1 MNDASGRNIRLV
13 EYRLINVQSIFSGF
27 SVPSWSVTPILTIF
41 SPGAAVVSAAPVA
54 AACADVSAA
63 GADSAAVFPPVLPQE
78 ARAAVIDRASTA
90 ASAFLIPFFI
100 LFLLMISINIQFLS
114 VFLSELTD
122 QDLLL
127 IHFRRQLVTVACLIK
142 DRRAF
147 AF

>member
-1 MNDASGRNIRLV
+1 MD
-13 EYRLINVQSIFSGF
+13 LI
-27 SVPSWSVTPILTIF
+27 
-41 SPGAAVVSAAPVA
+41 
-54 AACADVSAA
+54 
-63 GADSAAVFPPVLPQE
+63 AAVFPPVLPQE